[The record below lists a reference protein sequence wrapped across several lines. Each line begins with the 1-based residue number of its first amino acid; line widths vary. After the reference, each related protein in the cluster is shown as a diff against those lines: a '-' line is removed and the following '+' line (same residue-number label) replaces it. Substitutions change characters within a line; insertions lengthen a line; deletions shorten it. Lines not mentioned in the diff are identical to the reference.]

1 MYRLFLKRAI
11 DLWLILSA
19 TFITLLIT
27 VVMYFAGGLGVF
39 SIELLLVL
47 MCLEWLGY
55 IDKGAVHT
63 QSKIPNLKSKIL
75 SLLPKRQ
82 GCQGSVGSTKSLS
95 YVWLGHLLEPGR
107 KLRAALEALIQV
119 DSKASV
125 GQVERF
131 QTRHARHQRHT

>member
-39 SIELLLVL
+39 SIKLLLVL

-55 IDKGAVHT
+55 ID
-63 QSKIPNLKSKIL
+63 
-75 SLLPKRQ
+75 
-82 GCQGSVGSTKSLS
+82 
-95 YVWLGHLLEPGR
+95 
-107 KLRAALEALIQV
+107 
-119 DSKASV
+119 
-125 GQVERF
+125 
-131 QTRHARHQRHT
+131 